1 MFFPTKKRCE
11 WKYWI
16 TPRDYMILKQ
26 RLISTLPHDK
36 NATNDGSYRVRSLYF
51 DTTNKDCL
59 HEKLGGYSHRRKYRL
74 RSYGIEE
81 EIFKMEIKYRLN
93 YRISKRNVICNKT
106 TAMAIAQ
113 GNLTLMD
120 NTDVS
125 REIQLTFHKKCLSP
139 VVVTDY
145 KREAFVYSPSNV
157 RITFDKFLSAGV
169 PNSFWDFSSNLNE
182 VFPRTEIIL
191 EVKYDNYLPI
201 KIQNLLEGIPY
212 LRSSISKYVL
222 CQKRLAK
229 YKLYS

>member
-1 MFFPTKKRCE
+1 MFFPKKKRCE

-36 NATNDGSYRVRSLYF
+36 NANNDGNYRVRSLYF

-59 HEKLGGYSHRRKYRL
+59 SEKLGGYSHRRKYRL

-81 EIFKMEIKYRLN
+81 EFFKMEIKYRLN

-106 TAMAIAQ
+106 TAMAIAK

-125 REIQLTFHKKCLSP
+125 REIQIAFHKKCLSP
-139 VVVTDY
+139 AVVTDY

-169 PNSFWDFSSNLNE
+169 PNSFWDFSS
-182 VFPRTEIIL
+182 
-191 EVKYDNYLPI
+191 
-201 KIQNLLEGIPY
+201 
-212 LRSSISKYVL
+212 
-222 CQKRLAK
+222 K
-229 YKLYS
+229 YKFFKNI